1 MVPLSGIGGA
11 CFLGM
16 VLEGSE
22 IYQFPFEDELSMVI
36 PEALVRLVVE
46 PIFVLQC

>member
-11 CFLGM
+11 CFLGI

-22 IYQFPFEDELSMVI
+22 LYQFPFEDELSMVI
-36 PEALVRLVVE
+36 PGELVRLVLE
-46 PIFVLQC
+46 PFFVAQC